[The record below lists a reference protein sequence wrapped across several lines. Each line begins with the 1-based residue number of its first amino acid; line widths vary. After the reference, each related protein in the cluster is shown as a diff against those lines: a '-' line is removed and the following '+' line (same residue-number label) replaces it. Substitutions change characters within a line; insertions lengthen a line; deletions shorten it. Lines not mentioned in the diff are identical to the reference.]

1 MKKQKLEKFIHPGMA
16 GSPVEPSGVPTS
28 LGSVLSF
35 PRMAVLFYTQSKEET
50 QSRDALVLV
59 RC

>member
-35 PRMAVLFYTQSKEET
+35 LRMAVLFYTQGKEET
-50 QSRDALVLV
+50 QSSDALVLV

>member
-1 MKKQKLEKFIHPGMA
+1 MKNQKLEKFIHPTKA

-28 LGSVLSF
+28 LVSVLSLL
-35 PRMAVLFYTQSKEET
+35 RMAVLFHSQGREET